1 VSRGSRRCSADATIA
16 TPLERGH
23 QGALAGIAAAC
34 QQREKRKRGSEV
46 RKSRQ
51 QLSHRASHHIAVRSP
66 VVSGGMHALP
76 LAVSTDLEDVLQL
89 GPLLLL
95 ALLYARRVRTLAGRS
110 SIGSGH
116 PVPGWRQACFYGGL
130 VTIAASLT
138 SLGGASQDLLYM
150 HMVEHLLVG
159 DIAALLIV
167 LGLTG
172 PLIAPILKIKLFDR
186 LRVLSHPAIA
196 FPLWAIDLYVWH
208 IPTLY
213 QAALRHGGVH
223 ALEHAMFLAFGV
235 NMWMCL
241 VGPLPTP
248 GWFGNLGRLFY
259 IVAVRLAGT
268 VLGNIFLWSGTVF
281 YPFYSHGDAVHHI
294 SPLADQ
300 NIAGAIMMVE
310 ESFLTLGLF
319 CWLFLRAAREGEER
333 QNLLDYAQ
341 LHGLELS
348 DERAARAV
356 AAGRGAELKRRLE
369 GRAEAIEPVE
379 RA

>member
-1 VSRGSRRCSADATIA
+1 M
-16 TPLERGH
+16 
-23 QGALAGIAAAC
+23 LAYPEAC
-34 QQREKRKRGSEV
+34 
-46 RKSRQ
+46 
-51 QLSHRASHHIAVRSP
+51 
-66 VVSGGMHALP
+66 MHALP
-76 LAVSTDLEDVLQL
+76 LAVSTGIEAALQL
-89 GPLLLL
+89 GPL
-95 ALLYARRVRTLAGRS
+95 AIGGLLYARRVRTLAGT
-110 SIGSGH
+110 GH
-116 PVPGWRQACFYGGL
+116 PVPGWRQACFYGGF
-130 VTIAASLT
+130 VTIAAALT
-138 SLGGASQDLLYM
+138 SLGPASQDLLYM
-150 HMVEHLLVG
+150 HMIEHLLLG

-172 PLIAPILKIKLFDR
+172 PLLAPILKIKLFDR

-208 IPTLY
+208 APALY
-213 QAALRHGGVH
+213 QAALRHSGVH
-223 ALEHAMFLAFGV
+223 ALQHAMFLALGI

-248 GWFGNLGRLFY
+248 SWFGNLARLGY
-259 IVAVRLAGT
+259 IVVVRLTGT

-281 YPFYSHGDAVHHI
+281 YPFYSRGDAIHHI

-341 LHGLELS
+341 SQGLELS

-356 AAGRGAELKRRLE
+356 AAGRGAELRRRLE
-369 GRAEAIEPVE
+369 ARTSSAEHT
-379 RA
+379 